1 MDMIVYSPLDLSVLV
16 EVDDH
21 VREVS
26 DPKRTAFVTN
36 VLLGSAVPG
45 LLLRELTQID
55 APANCPRLVCCVTGI
70 SQVYNVS

>member
-36 VLLGSAVPG
+36 ALLGSAVPG
-45 LLLRELTQID
+45 LLL
-55 APANCPRLVCCVTGI
+55 
-70 SQVYNVS
+70 